1 MMPSNKRFVPNEQ
14 FYTILYTSM
23 TLNKVAENCYYFF
36 LFGSL
41 SKIYFTHFR
50 VWVIL
55 FIEDPIMNVKCRNMK
70 LEFMLNVG

>member
-1 MMPSNKRFVPNEQ
+1 MPSNKRFVPNEQ

-41 SKIYFTHFR
+41 SKIYFTL
-50 VWVIL
+50 IL
-55 FIEDPIMNVKCRNMK
+55 GYGLFYLLKT
-70 LEFMLNVG
+70 L